1 MADNTGKRFVDET
14 VEMGLLNNYL
24 RDGKHPGWYSQVF
37 DANYMTDAA
46 DWKGKLVDPEGL
58 RVYMPEED
66 VERKGVFAGYVTGRA
81 LAQK

>member
-1 MADNTGKRFVDET
+1 
-14 VEMGLLNNYL
+14 
-24 RDGKHPGWYSQVF
+24 
-37 DANYMTDAA
+37 MTDAA

>member
-1 MADNTGKRFVDET
+1 MS
-14 VEMGLLNNYL
+14 LLNNYL
-24 RDGKHPGWYSQVF
+24 RGGKHPGWYSQVF

-46 DWKGKLVDPEGL
+46 DWQGKLVDLEGL

-66 VERKGVFAGYVTGRA
+66 VERKGVIAGYVTGRA